1 MKINYINKNEKS
13 IRDFLGFFHL
23 GKAKIY
29 NLLQNNQISIN
40 GNIVK
45 NDISINSGDVIS
57 IEYDEEIDYK
67 ASNNDIDILYEDDYF
82 LIVNKKSGIIIHD
95 EKNSLCNDIAKYYLD
110 NDINLSVKF
119 PNRIDKETSGIM
131 IFCKDM
137 LTHSYMNYL
146 FENHEIEKEYIA
158 FIHGKLKNKKGALTY
173 RIGRDRHD
181 SSKMRVS
188 STGLESYT
196 KYEVIKEYDNYS
208 KVRCVIKTGRTHQI
222 RVHMSYIGN
231 PIIGDKLYGN
241 DNYKNMALH
250 AYRVAFIHPVNKKR
264 IEIKCKLP
272 EYMEELEI

>member
-57 IEYDEEIDYK
+57 IEYNEEIDYK

-110 NDINLSVKF
+110 NDINLSIKF

-158 FIHGKLKNKKGALTY
+158 FIHGKLKNKKGAITY

-241 DNYKNMALH
+241 DNYNNMALH
-250 AYRVAFIHPVNKKR
+250 AYRVAFIHPVSKKR

>member
-57 IEYDEEIDYK
+57 IEYNEEIDYK

-110 NDINLSVKF
+110 NDINLSIKF

-158 FIHGKLKNKKGALTY
+158 FIHGKLKNKKGAITY

-250 AYRVAFIHPVNKKR
+250 AYRVAFIHPVSKKR

>member
-158 FIHGKLKNKKGALTY
+158 FIHGKLKNKKGAITY

-250 AYRVAFIHPVNKKR
+250 AYRVAFIHPVSKKR

>member
-29 NLLQNNQISIN
+29 NLLQNNQLSIN

-57 IEYDEEIDYK
+57 IEYNEEIDYK

-158 FIHGKLKNKKGALTY
+158 FIHGKLKNKKGAITY

-241 DNYKNMALH
+241 DNYNNMALH
-250 AYRVAFIHPVNKKR
+250 AYRVDFIHPVIKKR